1 MDIEV
6 YRFALSL
13 SPRHSLLSR
22 GVCTAFDI
30 ARLGSLQARRRYPVL
45 LHPHEHYLKALL
57 QGGLEIAPLQLV
69 TLWLIVQRVGA
80 PGVAW
85 SL

>member
-6 YRFALSL
+6 YGLAWSL
-13 SPRHSLLSR
+13 STRHSLLSR

-30 ARLGSLQARRRYPVL
+30 ARSAALQAGGHSPGL
-45 LHPHEHYLKALL
+45 LHSHEHHRKVLL

-85 SL
+85 GL